1 MLTIA
6 LYGNSLVVSSIG
18 ASLRDRA
25 GVRLLLL
32 DATPPEAARQLDELK
47 PHAVIFDLAATPSD
61 WTVTVLKS
69 NPQLLLIG
77 IDLAANRALVLSG
90 RPSSVATAD
99 DLVHL
104 IESRVLESTGLS
116 P

>member
-1 MLTIA
+1 M
-6 LYGNSLVVSSIG
+6 
-18 ASLRDRA
+18 
-25 GVRLLLL
+25 
-32 DATPPEAARQLDELK
+32 
-47 PHAVIFDLAATPSD
+47 
-61 WTVTVLKS
+61 LKS

-90 RPSSVATAD
+90 RPISVATAD

-116 P
+116 PETGGSEGLSPEAGGG